1 MMMKVEILGKTR
13 REYVRKNGS
22 PGVAHNLTILTTEGA
37 GSLFVS
43 EQVWN
48 DVPEGYRGPAEIVVT
63 GNVYRGEVTLRAG
76 GVRLLANGQAKG

>member
-13 REYVRKNGS
+13 REYSRKDGS

-48 DVPEGYRGPAEIVVT
+48 EVPEGYRGAAELVFGGSVF
-63 GNVYRGEVTLRAG
+63 RGDVRPRVIA
-76 GVRLLANGQAKG
+76 VRLNGASGAK